1 MRDLDIGFDPISHCV
16 KYESNIYN
24 TFEVMSIYK
33 IFMITQFEVG
43 HKGHIKFMS
52 NLDLDF
58 GPISLCV

>member
-1 MRDLDIGFDPISHCV
+1 MHGLVLDFDPIDPCV
-16 KYESNIYN
+16 KYESHIYN

-33 IFMITQFEVG
+33 IFMMTQFEVG